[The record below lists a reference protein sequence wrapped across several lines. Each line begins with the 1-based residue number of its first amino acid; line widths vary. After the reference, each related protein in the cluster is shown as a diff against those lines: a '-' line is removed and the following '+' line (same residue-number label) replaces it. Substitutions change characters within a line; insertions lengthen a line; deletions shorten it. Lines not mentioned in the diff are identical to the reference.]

1 MSIKM
6 LYGWLQK
13 LYNTVKLNLFY
24 MLLSLLVP
32 LILWKVQVGRDVVV
46 TLADPGQHGYV
57 NVPLL
62 IAAFS
67 LLALSNWAI
76 PVLAI
81 DLWRA
86 ATRKHVN
93 SHLLYAAIRGD

>member
-1 MSIKM
+1 M

-46 TLADPGQHGYV
+46 TLADPGQHG
-57 NVPLL
+57 
-62 IAAFS
+62 
-67 LLALSNWAI
+67 
-76 PVLAI
+76 
-81 DLWRA
+81 
-86 ATRKHVN
+86 
-93 SHLLYAAIRGD
+93 